1 VGLQTSV
8 DHPTP
13 VRTVANLLGQWIGR
27 LGWVWVEGQVA
38 QVTRRPGTATV
49 FVTLR
54 DPVADV
60 SLSLTCP
67 RSVYDGIDPPVTEG
81 ALVVAHARPQLYPSR
96 GTLQLAADD
105 IRPVGLGALLAQ
117 LERRRRLLAAEGL
130 FDPARRRRL
139 PFLPGVIGL
148 VCGRG
153 SAAEHDVV
161 ENATRRWPAVTFRI
175 ENVPVQG
182 PGAPD
187 EIAAAVRRLD
197 ADPAV
202 DVVVL
207 ARGGG
212 SVEDLLAFST
222 ELVVR
227 TVAAAATPVV
237 SAIGHETD
245 TPLVDLAAD
254 VAASTPTDAARR
266 VVPDV
271 GEESDRLSVAR
282 RRIDRLVTDRI
293 DRESTR
299 VAELRSR
306 PVLADPVAA
315 LVSRPAEQLQDARR
329 RCRAALGA
337 RLDRSGDDLGH
348 VGARI
353 RALSPQSTLD
363 RGYAVLTRSNGELVT
378 DPAVLHPGDPLV
390 ARLAGGRA
398 DLTVPAAT
406 VPAATVPA
414 ATVPAAPGSAAP
426 GSAATGTTTAGR
438 KA

>member
-1 VGLQTSV
+1 MPLDTSV
-8 DHPTP
+8 EHPTP
-13 VRTVANLLGQWIGR
+13 VRTVANMLGQWIGR
-27 LGWVWVEGQVA
+27 LGWVWVEGQIA
-38 QVTRRPGTATV
+38 QVTRRPGTSTV
-49 FVTLR
+49 FLTLR

-60 SLSLTCP
+60 SLNLTCP

-130 FDPARRRRL
+130 FDPSRRRAL
-139 PFLPGVIGL
+139 PFLPAVVGL
-148 VCGRG
+148 VCGRD

-161 ENATRRWPAVTFRI
+161 ENATRRWPAVRFRI

-182 PGAPD
+182 PNAAD
-187 EIAAAVRRLD
+187 EVAAAVRRLD
-197 ADPAV
+197 TDPSV
-202 DVVVL
+202 DVIVL

-227 TVAAAATPVV
+227 AVAAARTPVV

-254 VAASTPTDAARR
+254 LRASTPTDAARR

-271 GEESDRLSVAR
+271 GEELDRLTAAR
-282 RRIDRLVTDRI
+282 TRIDRLVTDRI

-299 VAELRSR
+299 LAEISAR
-306 PVLADPVAA
+306 PVLADPVGA
-315 LVSRPAEQLQDARR
+315 LVTRPAEQLREAGR
-329 RCRAALGA
+329 RCRAAFDTRLGRA
-337 RLDRSGDDLGH
+337 GDDVGH
-348 VGARI
+348 VRARI

-363 RGYAVLTRSNGELVT
+363 RGYAVLTRPDGELVT
-378 DPAVLHPGDPLV
+378 DPGVLRAGDPLV

-398 DLTVPAAT
+398 DVTVRDGA
-406 VPAATVPA
+406 VDR
-414 ATVPAAPGSAAP
+414 S
-426 GSAATGTTTAGR
+426 R
-438 KA
+438 